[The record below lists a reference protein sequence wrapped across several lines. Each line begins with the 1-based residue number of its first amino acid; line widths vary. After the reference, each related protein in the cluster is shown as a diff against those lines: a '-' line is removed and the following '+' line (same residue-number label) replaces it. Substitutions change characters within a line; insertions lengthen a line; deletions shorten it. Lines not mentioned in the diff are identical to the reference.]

1 MVSPGAIVAATIAA
15 RHRRQ
20 ERERQRREAENRRRR
35 EAENRRRRE
44 AEKKEAERR
53 RMEEEARA
61 RHKAEQK
68 KLLHHQRY
76 KAKVLA
82 NNKNSSQNLV
92 FTDKLEIPLNELKV
106 VHRSM
111 NEELL
116 IDGSRM
122 SKYEETYGYRHT
134 YYKRTFPD
142 GRHHEYIETLDK
154 KRNRCLRLLKEELPD
169 GQVVLYDN
177 GGRKTYEKDAEGN
190 YSAYQY
196 DGYSDKIVN
205 TKKGK
210 CEYLEPDKF
219 TDKLEIPSDELEE
232 VYRKGDERLLSDG
245 SRMYCYVDESWGS
258 TYYERRF
265 PDGRHQE
272 YIETFDKERNKCLR
286 LLKEE
291 LPNGEIVAFD
301 ERGRKTYEKDAEGN
315 SRFCKYDVSGK
326 RTEVIGNNENWKET
340 TYDENGKIEYYRTS
354 DEPKKSYYPS
364 GSLREE
370 IKDNGECYRYA
381 ENGICLYENKGGGT
395 YTEYQLT
402 PDGKD
407 RQLLTRMEKSYCM
420 ESCSYYA
427 SGQLK
432 ERSVRNE
439 GVYRYAENGL
449 CVYKYLYCGDYEHYM
464 LTPDGKD
471 RLLLEKSKDG
481 KKEIHSYYPS
491 GKLESSSFSNGD
503 VIKYDEDGNYQKFD
517 GKERL
522 IEEKNSLGKTVY
534 SYYPDTSQVKHI
546 NKYDEKGQE
555 IRSEYRHFDKKG
567 NDDTQYY
574 LNIKKMIAKKIQ
586 KDAEEAKK
594 RIGFEG
600 ERKVG
605 RKMSDV
611 SKLVLVMKARMRK

>member
-1 MVSPGAIVAATIAA
+1 MVSSGAIVAAVIAA
-15 RHRRQ
+15 RHRHL
-20 ERERQRREAENRRRR
+20 ERERKRREDENRRRR

-44 AEKKEAERR
+44 AERKEAERR

-68 KLLHHQRY
+68 KLLHHQQY

-106 VHRSM
+106 VHKSM

-116 IDGSRM
+116 VDGSRM
-122 SKYEETYGYRHT
+122 YCYVDESWGST
-134 YYKRTFPD
+134 YYERTFPD
-142 GRHHEYIETLDK
+142 GRHQEYIETLDK
-154 KRNRCLRLLKEELPD
+154 ERNECLRLLKEELPD

-177 GGRKTYEKDAEGN
+177 DGRKTYEKDAEGN
-190 YSAYQY
+190 YSVYQY

-258 TYYERRF
+258 TYYERTF

-272 YIETFDKERNKCLR
+272 YIETLDKERNECLR

-291 LPNGEIVAFD
+291 LPNGEIVSFD
-301 ERGRKTYEKDAEGN
+301 ESGRKTYEKDAQGN
-315 SRFCKYDVSGK
+315 SRFCKYEVSGK

-381 ENGICLYENKGGGT
+381 ENGICLYENQGGGT
-395 YTEYQLT
+395 YTVYQLT

-407 RQLLTRMEKSYCM
+407 RQLLTRMEKGCCM
-420 ESCSYYA
+420 ENCSYYA

-432 ERSVRNE
+432 ERSVRNV

-449 CVYKYLYCGDYEHYM
+449 CLYEYLDCGDCEHYM

-481 KKEIHSYYPS
+481 KRETHSYYPS

>member
-1 MVSPGAIVAATIAA
+1 MAAVIAA
-15 RHRRQ
+15 RHRHL
-20 ERERQRREAENRRRR
+20 ERERKRREDENRRRR

-44 AEKKEAERR
+44 AERKEAERR

-68 KLLHHQRY
+68 KLLHHQQY

-106 VHRSM
+106 VHKSM

-122 SKYEETYGYRHT
+122 SRYEETYGYRHT
-134 YYKRTFPD
+134 YYERTFPD
-142 GRHHEYIETLDK
+142 GRHQEYIETLDK
-154 KRNRCLRLLKEELPD
+154 ERNECLRLLKEELPD

-177 GGRKTYEKDAEGN
+177 DGRKTYEKDAEGN
-190 YSAYQY
+190 YSVYQY

-272 YIETFDKERNKCLR
+272 YIETLDKERNECLR

-291 LPNGEIVAFD
+291 LPNGEIVSFD
-301 ERGRKTYEKDAEGN
+301 ESGRKTYEKDAQGN
-315 SRFCKYDVSGK
+315 SRFCKYEVSGK

-381 ENGICLYENKGGGT
+381 ENGICLYENKGEGT
-395 YTEYQLT
+395 YTVYQLT

-407 RQLLTRMEKSYCM
+407 RQLLTRMERGCCM
-420 ESCSYYA
+420 ENCSYYA
-427 SGQLK
+427 AGQLK

-449 CVYKYLYCGDYEHYM
+449 CLYEYLYCGDCEHYM

-481 KKEIHSYYPS
+481 KRETHSYYPS

-503 VIKYDEDGNYQKFD
+503 VIKYDEDGNFQKFD